1 MPPSSTP
8 RALVYL
14 IVGTLCSIAV
24 IGMVTMALALFYK
37 AYKADPVI
45 LAAFIPMVSGAIGS
59 LGTLLANT
67 RQPAATNGTSSTTT
81 TTTIAAPIVTTND
94 PVPVQVVNQPQD
106 PVPTTEEKKP

>member
-1 MPPSSTP
+1 MPSSTP
-8 RALVYL
+8 SKLVYL

-37 AYKADPVI
+37 GYKADPVI

-67 RQPAATNGTSSTTT
+67 RQPNPPNGV
-81 TTTIAAPIVTTND
+81 PPPNGD
-94 PVPVQVVNQPQD
+94 HPPPPPPPVPVTVVNPPEN
-106 PVPTTEEKKP
+106 PVPTEEQKP